1 MMTKKYA
8 SYADI
13 DRDLE
18 ILKIEKEIHYQKMT
32 QSVHD
37 TKESLSPGNLMGG
50 VPKAALGFLGNLS
63 GPIKGMAINFLL
75 KKIFKR

>member
-1 MMTKKYA
+1 MGKKYA

-13 DRDLE
+13 NRDLE
-18 ILKIEKEIHYQKMT
+18 ILKLEKEIHYERMT

-50 VPKAALGFLGNLS
+50 VPKAALGFLGNLT
-63 GPIKGMAINFLL
+63 GPIKGIAINFLL
-75 KKIFKR
+75 NRFFKK